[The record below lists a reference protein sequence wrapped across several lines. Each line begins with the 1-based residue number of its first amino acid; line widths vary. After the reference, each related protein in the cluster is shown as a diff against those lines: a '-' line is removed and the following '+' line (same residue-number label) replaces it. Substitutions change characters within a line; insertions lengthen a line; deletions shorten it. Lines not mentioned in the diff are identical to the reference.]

1 MIIISIGI
9 RTLLGKDMLI
19 FALYDCPVFMIKR
32 RPHFLKS
39 SFFLSAMLLA
49 VCSNNAQAQT
59 EQDEE
64 NIPDTESVVL
74 YADARL
80 ALLTAYRE
88 SAPKTYS
95 GTAVV
100 NGKVVSGSI
109 HSGRGFRILIY
120 SGTDRNKANQTKAD
134 FMRKHPGKRVY
145 MTYSL
150 PQYKIKVG
158 DYTTRQE
165 AHELYRQLSG
175 VYSPCM
181 VVPDIVEIN
190 TFRKND

>member
-1 MIIISIGI
+1 
-9 RTLLGKDMLI
+9 
-19 FALYDCPVFMIKR
+19 MIKR
-32 RPHFLKS
+32 RTHFLKS
-39 SFFLSAMLLA
+39 PYFLCALVLA
-49 VCSNNAQAQT
+49 AGSQTARAQA
-59 EQDEE
+59 EEE

-74 YADARL
+74 YADPRI
-80 ALLTAYRE
+80 ALLTGYRE
-88 SAPKTYS
+88 SPKPYT
-95 GTAVV
+95 GTALI
-100 NGKVVSGSI
+100 NGKLVSGSI
-109 HSGRGFRILIY
+109 HSGKGFRILIY

-158 DYTTRQE
+158 DYTSRQE
-165 AHELYRQLSG
+165 ANELYRQLSG

>member
-1 MIIISIGI
+1 M
-9 RTLLGKDMLI
+9 T
-19 FALYDCPVFMIKR
+19 KR
-32 RPHFLKS
+32 RFTFLRS
-39 SFFLSAMLLA
+39 LYFLCSIFLS
-49 VCSNNAQAQT
+49 VYSNNALAQT
-59 EQDEE
+59 EEE

-74 YADARL
+74 YADSRL
-80 ALLTAYRE
+80 ALLTAFRE
-88 SAPKTYS
+88 SPKPYS
-95 GTAVV
+95 GTAVI

-158 DYTTRQE
+158 DYTSRQE
-165 AHELYRQLSG
+165 ANELYRQLSG
-175 VYSPCM
+175 SYSPCM